1 MSNTEKEYRR
11 DLIRNYKR
19 EYSKQD
25 EEDWNEKV
33 IDRNEYYDLPDPDE
47 YSHDDFKLNKD

>member
-1 MSNTEKEYRR
+1 MSNTGKEYRR

-47 YSHDDFKLNKD
+47 YSYDDFKLNKD

>member
-1 MSNTEKEYRR
+1 MSNTEKEYKK

-19 EYSKQD
+19 EYTKQD

-47 YSHDDFKLNKD
+47 YSYDDFKLNKD